1 MITVKSSVSG
11 RRHLQQVRFSFTMSG
26 MKARNQ
32 TGSIS
37 LLLVSLILVSL
48 LFIVAAVFAVWAFQG
63 RQDYKNNVD
72 QKISA
77 AVTVAKQQES
87 TVKDKAFAEQEKS
100 PVRTYNGPAAYGSLV
115 IKYPKTWSAYVAD
128 DGGSDPYVDGYF
140 YPGVVPDIA
149 TDGATFALR
158 VQVVQE
164 SYSDVLDEFQSQVD
178 DKSVKVSPY
187 KLAKVP
193 GVVGSRLDGA
203 VEEGKTG
210 SMILLPLRD
219 KTLKVWTNSNQFLPD
234 FEKYILPNLSF
245 SP

>member
-1 MITVKSSVSG
+1 MNIIKNSKNDNG
-11 RRHLQQVRFSFTMSG
+11 YLQQGHFSVTMSG
-26 MKARNQ
+26 MKVRRQ

-48 LFIVAAVFAVWAFQG
+48 FFIGAAVFAVWAYQG

-77 AVTVAKQQES
+77 AVTIAKQEES
-87 TVKDKAFAEQEKS
+87 TTKDKVFAEQEKS

-115 IKYPKTWSAYVAD
+115 IQYPKTWSAYVAD
-128 DGGSDPYVDGYF
+128 DGSSDPYVDGYF

-149 TDGATFALR
+149 TNGATFALR

-193 GVVGSRLDGA
+193 SVVGSRIDGA